1 MSEILLQIKS
11 KYNLKEIFLL
21 IDYNL
26 MLKLIKNNNKLKKS
40 LDINISNYK
49 QRSSYQYLVR
59 NKIIKKIPYED
70 KSDEFTVYT
79 IYKMANS
86 MIYALIL
93 FIYTLIFASVLA
105 AKGAFNEKNIK
116 KNSYKNIAKLIKK
129 INLSLFGF
137 AAYIVASYIIGVV
150 IMLDCQVDFL
160 ITKIIKIFI
169 IIIFLII
176 FLGYDIL
183 IIVKLILSYKIKKS
197 TITWFI
203 ICDYVLIILISLYFA
218 YIIYISFEYF
228 SFVIKN
234 KCMLLKEREIIL
246 TKFRDLKINNLML
259 PKDFNQMTD
268 YEKRKYIL
276 NNKNK
281 YEIIGS
287 SKEKDVITLINN
299 IRFDNN
305 VDDLIYE
312 VKVNYQDLILDS
324 CSEPILFGDNNIF
337 KFSDGSYL
345 LKYPLNEIM
354 TKLNKRNNEIT
365 NIILLINLNKIF
377 IYRKDNM
384 EFIFLFQSK
393 NVSLI
398 SDDEYVY
405 DYDDDNTNEG
415 KITVKEEGIYTVKSF
430 IKDYKYYDC

>member
-1 MSEILLQIKS
+1 M
-11 KYNLKEIFLL
+11 F
-21 IDYNL
+21 
-26 MLKLIKNNNKLKKS
+26 
-40 LDINISNYK
+40 
-49 QRSSYQYLVR
+49 
-59 NKIIKKIPYED
+59 
-70 KSDEFTVYT
+70 
-79 IYKMANS
+79 
-86 MIYALIL
+86 
-93 FIYTLIFASVLA
+93 
-105 AKGAFNEKNIK
+105 
-116 KNSYKNIAKLIKK
+116 
-129 INLSLFGF
+129 
-137 AAYIVASYIIGVV
+137 
-150 IMLDCQVDFL
+150 
-160 ITKIIKIFI
+160 
-169 IIIFLII
+169 
-176 FLGYDIL
+176 
-183 IIVKLILSYKIKKS
+183 
-197 TITWFI
+197 
-203 ICDYVLIILISLYFA
+203 
-218 YIIYISFEYF
+218 
-228 SFVIKN
+228 
-234 KCMLLKEREIIL
+234 L

-259 PKDFNQMTD
+259 PKDFNQMND

-287 SKEKDVITLINN
+287 SKEKDLITLINN

-312 VKVNYQDLILDS
+312 VKVNYQDLIFDS
-324 CSEPILFGDNNIF
+324 CSEPILFSDNNIF

-377 IYRKDNM
+377 IYRKDNV

-398 SDDEYVY
+398 SDAEYVY